1 MTQKIMSKKK
11 LFDGLNNAKK
21 IRDSLIPKDIQHIQE
36 LRRKLLLPNEQIK
49 KVNDELQIAQKIH
62 DLRKELEKHNQ
73 LYYNQD
79 KPIISDFQYD
89 SLFRELKTLE
99 KLYIDNISPLS
110 PTQNA
115 GIAPVSELSKVPHS
129 IPMLSLDNSMNEE
142 EIRAFDER
150 IRKALNRE
158 KVEYSC
164 ELKLDGLAVE
174 IVYENGLLQI
184 ASTRGDG
191 VTGEDVTHNIK
202 TIKSIP
208 LRLMF
213 DNQLPLARIEVRGEV
228 IMTKDNFAELNKARQ
243 EAGENL
249 FANPRNAAAGS
260 LRQLDPAITAKRTLD
275 VFFYGIG
282 QISESMYKTQAEMLN
297 FFKNIGLK
305 TNPLTHVC
313 KGIKEVIAYHQEML
327 DKRESLPY
335 EIDGIVVKVNSLND
349 QETLGIRSRS
359 PRWAIAYKF
368 PASQEITRI
377 NDIIVQVGRTGA
389 LTPVAE
395 LEPVNVSGVTVS
407 RATLHNQDE
416 IDRKDIRIGDWVV
429 IQRAGDVIPEVVKV
443 IESRRTAD
451 AKPYT
456 LPKTCPVCGSEAIR
470 PEGEAVTRCVNITCP
485 AQVKEGIV
493 HFASKNAMNIDG
505 LGEKIIVQFLENKLI
520 KDSSDLY
527 TLTVEQIA
535 QLERMAEKS
544 AENIVNAIQESKK
557 RTPDKLLFGLG
568 IRFIGE
574 HVARILV
581 KAFNNIETLAE
592 KNRDELVAVHEI
604 GPQVADS
611 LVSFFSNPEN
621 HELLQRLK
629 NAGLNMESADT
640 ATEQLAGKTFVFTGA
655 LEQFTRSEGEK
666 KVRDLGGRAASSVSK
681 NTNYVVAGK
690 NAGSKATKA
699 RELGVTI
706 LSEEEFINMTG

>member
-1 MTQKIMSKKK
+1 MTLDVKKRINT
-11 LFDGLNNAKK
+11 LCEQL
-21 IRDSLIPKDIQHIQE
+21 SQHSYRYYILDDPTVSDAE
-36 LRRKLLLPNEQIK
+36 YDRLY
-49 KVNDELQIAQKIH
+49 
-62 DLRKELEKHNQ
+62 KELVDLEKEHPDLINPDSPTQ
-73 LYYNQD
+73 RVGAQ
-79 KPIISDFQYD
+79 PTSDFQ
-89 SLFRELKTLE
+89 S
-99 KLYIDNISPLS
+99 
-110 PTQNA
+110 
-115 GIAPVSELSKVPHS
+115 VPHS
-129 IPMLSLDNSMNEE
+129 VPMLSLDNSMNEE

-150 IRKALNRE
+150 TRKALGRD
-158 KVEYSC
+158 KIEYSC

-202 TIKSIP
+202 TIKSVP
-208 LRLMF
+208 LRLLF

-228 IMTKDNFAELNKARQ
+228 IMTKENFAVLNKARQ
-243 EAGENL
+243 DAGENL

-260 LRQLDPAITAKRTLD
+260 LRQLDPSITAKRPLD

-282 QISESMYKTQAEMLN
+282 QISEPMYRTQAEMLN

-305 TNPLTHVC
+305 TNPLTRAC

-335 EIDGIVVKVNSLND
+335 EIDGIVVKVNSLNGQD
-349 QETLGIRSRS
+349 ALGIRSRS

-377 NDIIVQVGRTGA
+377 NDITVQVGRTGA

-443 IESRRTAD
+443 IESRRSDNT
-451 AKPYT
+451 KPYT

-485 AQVKEGIV
+485 AQVKEGIA

-505 LGEKIIVQFLENKLI
+505 LGEKIIVQFLENDLI
-520 KDSSDLY
+520 KDPSDLY
-527 TLTVEQIA
+527 SLTIEQIA

-544 AENIVNAIQESKK
+544 AENIVNAIQESKN

-581 KAFNNIETLAE
+581 KAFNNIEALAE
-592 KNRDELVAVHEI
+592 KSREELVAIHEI

-629 NAGLNMESADT
+629 NAGLNMEL
-640 ATEQLAGKTFVFTGA
+640 TETTTDQLAGKTFVFTGA

-666 KVRDLGGRAASSVSK
+666 TVRDLGGRAASSVSK
-681 NTNYVVAGK
+681 NTDYVVAGK
-690 NAGSKATKA
+690 NAGSKAAKA
-699 RELGVTI
+699 RELGVPI
-706 LSEEEFINMTG
+706 LSEEEFINMTNKE